1 MNELE
6 NFYGRIGSNEL
17 EFAEN
22 EVALRLKTNRG
33 YTNDLIEKC
42 KIKLLENVDCRYS
55 AKRLA
60 VKVSDNI
67 TDFGFF
73 KVESKDLARL
83 LFGCEECYVFCVTLG
98 NKVDLLLKKLSASS
112 LAEHY
117 ITDALSSALAESAAD
132 KAEEIIKNNKIC
144 TNRFSAGYGDFPLDR
159 QADILSLLNARQYL
173 GITLS
178 KSFLMTPQKTITA
191 VFGVKKD

>member
-1 MNELE
+1 M
-6 NFYGRIGSNEL
+6 
-17 EFAEN
+17 
-22 EVALRLKTNRG
+22 
-33 YTNDLIEKC
+33 
-42 KIKLLENVDCRYS
+42 
-55 AKRLA
+55 
-60 VKVSDNI
+60 
-67 TDFGFF
+67 
-73 KVESKDLARL
+73 
-83 LFGCEECYVFCVTLG
+83 
-98 NKVDLLLKKLSASS
+98 LKKLSASS

-132 KAEEIIKNNKIC
+132 KAEEIIKNNNIC

-191 VFGVKKD
+191 VFGVKKDLTGE